1 MNLRFMNRI
10 AFLAAVAVLVP
21 ALSNAQEETSAKVT
35 VGGFIRNYSYF
46 DSKTLVTSTNDLFS
60 YIPLQTQ
67 GDDTESWHMTAMT
80 SRLWVDAKGYRYG
93 NMTVSARI
101 EADFYNGISGV
112 TGTANLR
119 LRQAFVTLGWVN
131 SRGEAIG
138 SLKVGQAW
146 HPMAAD
152 MPDVISL
159 NTGAPFNPFSRTP
172 QFQWTAPLTRTLSY
186 TAAAIWQMQ
195 YTSCG
200 PEGASANYMKYG
212 GIPELYLGVNY
223 TAEHGLVRLGY
234 DLLSLQPYKGGNREW
249 SSLAFLYGQYKSGLF
264 TAKLKTTFGQD
275 GSHLNLTG
283 GYAVTGG
290 TSPDDYEFTPTV
302 NSSTW
307 VSLSYG
313 KKWQGVLFG
322 GYIRN
327 FGTREE
333 VTGDFWF
340 CKNSFKNVNRVW
352 RLTPTVIRNLG
363 KVQFALEYELTGA
376 QYGNPDQLSDVGL
389 FEEDLKWVTNQRLN
403 FMVKY
408 TF

>member
-1 MNLRFMNRI
+1 MNKI
-10 AFLAAVAVLVP
+10 AILAAAAALIP
-21 ALSNAQEETSAKVT
+21 ALAGAQGETPAEVT
-35 VGGFIRNYSYF
+35 VGGFIRNYSYV

-60 YIPLQTQ
+60 YIPLQAQ

-93 NMTVSARI
+93 NMTASARI
-101 EADFYNGISGV
+101 EADFYNGVSGV

-131 SRGEAIG
+131 GRGEPVG
-138 SLKVGQAW
+138 SLKIGQAW

-172 QFQWTAPLTRTLSY
+172 QFQWTAPLTSTLSY

-195 YTSCG
+195 YASCG

-223 TAEHGLVRLGY
+223 TGERGMMRLGY
-234 DLLSLQPYKGGNREW
+234 GLLSLQPYRGGKREW
-249 SSLAFLYGQYKSGLF
+249 SSLAFLYAQYKEGLF
-264 TAKLKTTFGQD
+264 SAKFKTTFGQD

-290 TSPDDYEFTPTV
+290 TSPEDYEFTPTV

-307 VSLSYG
+307 FSLSYG

-333 VTGDFWF
+333 VTGDYWF

-352 RLTPTVIRNLG
+352 RLTPTAILNLG
-363 KVQFALEYELTGA
+363 KLQFGLEYEITGA
-376 QYGNPDQLSDVGL
+376 QYGDATQISGTGEFDKGL
-389 FEEDLKWVTNQRLN
+389 DWVTNRRLD
-403 FMVKY
+403 FMVKF